1 MIEFTGVM
9 EWLIEA
15 SLVVITGSLAVI
27 IFAFAVFAIK
37 NMYEDLMK

>member
-1 MIEFTGVM
+1 MIEFTGITELLM
-9 EWLIEA
+9 EV

-27 IFAFAVFAIK
+27 ILGFAVFAVK